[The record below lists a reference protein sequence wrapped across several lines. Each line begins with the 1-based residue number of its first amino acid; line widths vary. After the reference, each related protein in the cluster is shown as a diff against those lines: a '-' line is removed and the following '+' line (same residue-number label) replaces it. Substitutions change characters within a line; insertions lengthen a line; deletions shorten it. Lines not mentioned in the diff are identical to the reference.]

1 MLFYT
6 FLDIRLTYID
16 ERRVLWNSRKLWNTE
31 VSMNYSRRTPM
42 MQRSKKRSLVV
53 VVPFSIDQSVF
64 CDLQE
69 FFQQSFQILNL
80 TSTHVIWTLMLI
92 IMFAQIIVVCY
103 ALVVF

>member
-69 FFQQSFQILNL
+69 FFQISFQTLKL
-80 TSTHVIWTLMLI
+80 TSTHLI
-92 IMFAQIIVVCY
+92 
-103 ALVVF
+103 